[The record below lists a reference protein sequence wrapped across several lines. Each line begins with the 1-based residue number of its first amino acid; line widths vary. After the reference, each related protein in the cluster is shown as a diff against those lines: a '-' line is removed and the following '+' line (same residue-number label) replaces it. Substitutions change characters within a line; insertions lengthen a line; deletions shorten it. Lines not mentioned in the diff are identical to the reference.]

1 MKRKAI
7 FFIGFIFSI
16 IFFLSCS
23 KYRVYHL
30 NETNPSIY
38 KNGIIYNLPQ
48 TAFIVEVDVEKRI
61 KIKGPYAEFA
71 EKLLGLKNVIA
82 FNQTAFEI
90 KNIGIKTMLVPD
102 TSQYYIIKIKSC
114 LKNHRRGLS
123 NSFIMGENLN
133 LISLNKNIQI
143 DEPSNN
149 LFQIKT
155 TSQTYPNLFKLY
167 ADPSQVEKIDTV
179 YETYKLDTVIMSK
192 PVIKRTL
199 ITKTPQQRAEEAAD
213 YILKFRLKRF
223 ELMSAYQE
231 VAYSKEAFEFLTSEL
246 EKTENQ
252 YLELFTGITM
262 TEVTKFH
269 FLVIP
274 KYENKNN
281 NIKMFGFSMNRG
293 ITDTTDEQSE
303 IYSLNFNSI
312 APSMVIDTLIKNKIK
327 KSNKTGL
334 YYRIPETN
342 IISVSVS
349 GDIIPQYYYFPI
361 LQFGSVISLPTS
373 IKNIEI
379 DNKTGN
385 IKFIRSR

>member
-1 MKRKAI
+1 MKRKTI
-7 FFIGFIFSI
+7 FYIVLFSI
-16 IFFLSCS
+16 TLLISCS
-23 KYRVYHL
+23 KFNVYHL
-30 NETNPSIY
+30 NENPDL
-38 KNGIIYNLPQ
+38 KLNNGIIYNIPQ

-82 FNQTAFEI
+82 YNQTSFEI
-90 KNIGIKTMLVPD
+90 KNIGIKTMLIPD
-102 TSQYYIIKIKSC
+102 TSQYYIIKNKSC
-114 LKNHRRGLS
+114 LKKRHHGFS
-123 NSFIMGENLN
+123 NSFFIGENFN
-133 LISLNKNIQI
+133 LIAMNKSLKLNDSI
-143 DEPSNN
+143 NN
-149 LFQIKT
+149 SFQIKT

-231 VAYSKEAFEFLTSEL
+231 VAYTKEAFEFLTSEL

-262 TEVTKFH
+262 TEVTKFQ

-274 KYENKNN
+274 KAENKNSS
-281 NIKMFGFSMNRG
+281 IKMFGFSMSRG

-303 IYSLNFNSI
+303 IYAINFKSM
-312 APSMVIDTLIKNKIK
+312 APSMVIDTLISRKIK
-327 KSNKTGL
+327 KTSHNGL
-334 YYRIPETN
+334 FYRIPETN
-342 IISVSVS
+342 IISVSIS
-349 GDIIPQYYYFPI
+349 GDVIPQYYYFPI
-361 LQFGSVISLPTS
+361 LQFGTVHSLPTT
-373 IKNIEI
+373 IRTFEFDKKI
-379 DNKTGN
+379 GN
-385 IKFIRSR
+385 IMYIRNR